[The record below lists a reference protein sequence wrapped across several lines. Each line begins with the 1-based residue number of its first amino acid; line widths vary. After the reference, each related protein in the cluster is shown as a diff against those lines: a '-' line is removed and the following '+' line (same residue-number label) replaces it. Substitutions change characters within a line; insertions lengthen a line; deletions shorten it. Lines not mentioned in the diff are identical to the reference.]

1 MMKEE
6 TLEWLAARSY
16 TYLLFQ
22 RLLGTEPSA
31 ELFEAIE
38 VTVAQEAFALV
49 FGEGSAAL
57 QQSETMIH
65 HIQTAR
71 DSVASW
77 RSEYR
82 RLFEGPA
89 ELPAPPWE
97 SVYTSNKRLLMQPTT
112 LDVRNAYRAHGFI
125 PECYPRV
132 PDDHIALELD
142 FLATLAARA
151 QEAYDQGD
159 KEYCQ
164 KLLESSHTF
173 IADHVGIW
181 VNDFAQDVATKGH
194 SDYYEGVTHTLAA
207 FIAAD
212 AKALERARSLA

>member
-1 MMKEE
+1 MPCRESVPGKALRYKGNNMMKEE

-125 PECYPRV
+125 PECYPR
-132 PDDHIALELD
+132 
-142 FLATLAARA
+142 A